1 MKSNVIDWNNII
13 KKEVRGLN
21 NEDFGE
27 VQFIQDNFVIVERGA
42 INKEKFYFPKEQ
54 VESYDG
60 NILKIRLVEFEL
72 IDYQDEPFNKEK
84 KYTLET
90 DTIDWKDY

>member
-1 MKSNVIDWNNII
+1 MKSDVIDWNNII
-13 KKEVRGLN
+13 KKQVRGLN

-27 VQFIQDNFVIVERGA
+27 VQYIKDNFIIVERGA
-42 INKEKFYFPKEQ
+42 INKEKFYFPKDR

-72 IDYQDEPFNKEK
+72 IDYQDEPFKKDSEK
-84 KYTLET
+84 IYS
-90 DTIDWKDY
+90 

>member
-1 MKSNVIDWNNII
+1 MNSNEIDWNNII

-27 VQFIQDNFVIVERGA
+27 VKDIQGNYLIVERGT

-54 VESYDG
+54 VENYDG

-72 IDYQDEPFNKEK
+72 INYQDEPFRK
-84 KYTLET
+84 K
-90 DTIDWKDY
+90 

>member
-1 MKSNVIDWNNII
+1 MKSNDIYWNDVI

-27 VQFIQDNFVIVERGA
+27 VQDIRDDYVIVERGA
-42 INKEKFYFPKEQ
+42 INKEKFYFPKDQ

-72 IDYQDEPFNKEK
+72 INYQDESLK
-84 KYTLET
+84 T
-90 DTIDWKDY
+90 

>member
-1 MKSNVIDWNNII
+1 MNINDIDWNNII

-27 VQFIQDNFVIVERGA
+27 VKDIQANYIIVERGS

-72 IDYQDEPFNKEK
+72 IKYQDDPFTK
-84 KYTLET
+84 K
-90 DTIDWKDY
+90 